1 MLYNNLSV
9 ILQGAPAGGGGLGGM
24 IFLPIMLLVFYF
36 FMIRPQQKKAKEQ
49 NNFLGNLKKG
59 DKVVTIGGIH
69 GTITQIDDNNS
80 MLVQIDQNTKIR
92 IDKSAVSLDF
102 TKAANYINA

>member
-1 MLYNNLSV
+1 M
-9 ILQGAPAGGGGLGGM
+9 LQGAGGAAGGLGGM
-24 IFLPIMLLVFYF
+24 IFLPVMLLIFYF

-49 NNFLGNLKKG
+49 NNFLENLKKG
-59 DKVVTIGGIH
+59 DKIVTIGGVH
-69 GTITQIDDNNS
+69 GTINSIEENSS

>member
-1 MLYNNLSV
+1 MLHSYLNI
-9 ILQGAPAGGGGLGGM
+9 ILEAQKPPGGGIGGM
-24 IFLPIMLLVFYF
+24 IFLPIMLIVFYF

-59 DKVVTIGGIH
+59 DKIVTIGGIH
-69 GTITQIDDNNS
+69 GTITQMDDNNT